1 MVQRSM
7 RLSVDHVRRGTSLPM
22 VPRVDE
28 RCTVHETCTFRR
40 EQPNNKR
47 PRRSSTEVTLENSN
61 TSAAQPAS
69 HAQNIVHV
77 PSELNIISS
86 DSNNSV
92 REQLRQ
98 VNQRLDEVQRKFVKS
113 KKEVDK
119 SSKGGSPFVTEI
131 QDKPV
136 LANF

>member
-28 RCTVHETCTFRR
+28 RCTVHETCTCG
-40 EQPNNKR
+40 
-47 PRRSSTEVTLENSN
+47 
-61 TSAAQPAS
+61 

-136 LANF
+136 LANFRLSLL